1 MDTLSS
7 NILLTNNYYY
17 NRQIEDLTAKVKNY
31 QLNTNAKNCKNE
43 QQNEMHQKKLNF
55 IAKVNTQVSV
65 GLQNELVKTILFNN
79 K

>member
-31 QLNTNAKNCKNE
+31 QLNTNSKNCKND
-43 QQNEMHQKKLNF
+43 QQNELQQKKLNF
-55 IAKVNTQVSV
+55 ISKVNTQVSV
-65 GLQNELVKTILFNN
+65 GLQNELVKTIIFN